1 MEEKRKWRLERLVN
15 GVWCYWGTFE
25 SPIMLATAAWD
36 FGRQDRELRVFEEK
50 EGGTHEGR

>member
-15 GVWCYWGTFE
+15 GVWCYWGTFD

-36 FGRQDRELRVFEEK
+36 FGRQGKEIRVFEEK
-50 EGGTHEGR
+50 AGENSGL